1 MAGGGGPGEGGDDP
15 AEVNESRRA
24 LYGLLSL
31 MTVLWSVNYV
41 VAKVALRHF
50 PPLLFTSMRTV
61 AAAALLMLVWRQT
74 GFGAIRSDWKRV
86 TFLGL
91 VGISGNQVA
100 FMFGMARTSVA
111 HAALIIALMPVFV
124 LLLSAWRA
132 HERITA
138 RKLAGMG
145 MAFSGVAVLN
155 LLPGRSAQGAT
166 LAGDALM
173 FIASFTFAVFTVAGR
188 NATRSLGAIPV
199 TAAAYI
205 ASGASLVPAGLWQ
218 ASGFDFARAGAGGWA
233 ALAYMAVFPSVVCYL
248 IYYHALS
255 KIPATRV
262 AAFSYSQ
269 PLIATLTG
277 FVALGE
283 PVTAAV
289 AVGGMLVLGGVWAT
303 SRG

>member
-1 MAGGGGPGEGGDDP
+1 
-15 AEVNESRRA
+15 VNESKRA

-31 MTVLWSVNYV
+31 MTFLWSVNYV

-50 PPLLFTSMRTV
+50 PPLLFTPMRTV
-61 AAAALLMLVWRQT
+61 AAAALLILVWRQT

-86 TFLGL
+86 VFLGL

-111 HAALIIALMPVFV
+111 HASLIIALMPVLV

-132 HERITA
+132 HERITP
-138 RKLAGMG
+138 RKVVGMG

-155 LLPGRSAQGAT
+155 LAPSRSAQGAT
-166 LAGDALM
+166 LPGDALI
-173 FIASFTFAVFTVAGR
+173 FLAGLTFAVFTVAGR
-188 NATRSLGAIPV
+188 NVTRSLGAIPV
-199 TAAAYI
+199 TAAAYV
-205 ASGASLVPAGLWQ
+205 ASAASLVPVGLWQ
-218 ASGFDFARAGAGGWA
+218 ARGFDFSRVTVGGWA
-233 ALAYMAVFPSVVCYL
+233 TLVYMAVFPSVVCYL

-255 KIPATRV
+255 KIPASRV

-277 FVALGE
+277 FVTLGE

-289 AVGGMLVLGGVWAT
+289 ALGGILVLSGVWAT

>member
-1 MAGGGGPGEGGDDP
+1 MK
-15 AEVNESRRA
+15 ESKRA

-31 MTVLWSVNYV
+31 MTLLWSVNYV

-50 PPLLFTSMRTV
+50 PPLLFTPIRTV
-61 AAAALLMLVWRQT
+61 AAAALLILVWRQT
-74 GFGAIRSDWKRV
+74 GFGAVRSDWKRV
-86 TFLGL
+86 AFLGL
-91 VGISGNQVA
+91 AGISGNQLA

-111 HAALIIALMPVFV
+111 HASLIIALMPVLV

-132 HERITA
+132 HERITP
-138 RKLAGMG
+138 RKVFGMG

-155 LLPGRSAQGAT
+155 LAPSRSAQGAT
-166 LAGDALM
+166 LLGDLLIFAAGLA
-173 FIASFTFAVFTVAGR
+173 FAVYTVAGR
-188 NATRSLGAIPV
+188 SVTRKYGAIPV
-199 TAAAYI
+199 TAAAYV
-205 ASGASLVPAGLWQ
+205 ASAASLLPIGLWQ
-218 ASGFDFARAGAGGWA
+218 ARGFDFSRVTVGGWA
-233 ALAYMAVFPSVVCYL
+233 TVVYMAVFPSVVCYL

-255 KIPATRV
+255 KISASRV

-277 FVALGE
+277 FVTLGE

-289 AVGGMLVLGGVWAT
+289 ALGGMLVLSGVWAT

>member
-1 MAGGGGPGEGGDDP
+1 M
-15 AEVNESRRA
+15 NESKRS

-31 MTVLWSVNYV
+31 MTFLWSVNYV

-50 PPLLFTSMRTV
+50 PPLLFTPIRTV
-61 AAAALLMLVWRQT
+61 AAAALLILVWRQT

-86 TFLGL
+86 AFLGL

-111 HAALIIALMPVFV
+111 HASLIIALMPVLV

-138 RKLAGMG
+138 RKVIGMG

-155 LLPGRSAQGAT
+155 LAPSRSAHGAT
-166 LAGDALM
+166 LLGDALI
-173 FIASFTFAVFTVAGR
+173 FLAGLTFAIFTVAGR
-188 NATRSLGAIPV
+188 NVTRNLGAIPV
-199 TAAAYI
+199 TAAAYV
-205 ASGASLVPAGLWQ
+205 ASAASLVPIGLWE
-218 ASGFDFARAGAGGWA
+218 ARGFDFSRVTVGGWA
-233 ALAYMAVFPSVVCYL
+233 TVIYMAVFPSVVCYL

-255 KIPATRV
+255 KIPASRV

-277 FVALGE
+277 FVTLGE

-289 AVGGMLVLGGVWAT
+289 ALGGMLVLSGVWAT

>member
-1 MAGGGGPGEGGDDP
+1 
-15 AEVNESRRA
+15 VNESKRT

-31 MTVLWSVNYV
+31 MTFLWSVNYV

-50 PPLLFTSMRTV
+50 PPLVFTPIRTL
-61 AAAALLMLVWRQT
+61 AAAALLMLVWRKA
-74 GFGAIRSDWKRV
+74 GFGTVRPEWKRISL
-86 TFLGL
+86 LGL

-100 FMFGMARTSVA
+100 FLFGMARTSVA
-111 HAALIIALMPVFV
+111 HAALIIALTPVLV

-132 HERITA
+132 HERLTG

-145 MAFSGVAVLN
+145 LAFSGVAVLN
-155 LLPGRSAQGAT
+155 LSPGRSQHGAT
-166 LAGDALM
+166 LPGDLLVFLAAL
-173 FIASFTFAVFTVAGR
+173 TFAVFTVAGR
-188 NATRSLGAIPV
+188 NVTRSLGAIPV
-199 TAAAYI
+199 TAAAYA
-205 ASGASLVPAGLWQ
+205 ASAISLVPIGLWQ
-218 ASGFDFARAGAGGWA
+218 ALSFDFSRVTAGGW
-233 ALAYMAVFPSVVCYL
+233 LTVAYKAVFPSVVCYL

-255 KIPATRV
+255 KIPASRV

-277 FVALGE
+277 FAALGE

-289 AVGGMLVLGGVWAT
+289 AVGGVLVLSGVWAT